1 LIFCV
6 FQKINPNPALQG
18 ALSMQTI
25 VTPAQA
31 DTVLEVNRAN
41 AIKQAISKV
50 KSKKTLTKAEVELLQ
65 TIAYSP
71 GQKGDL
77 SITEAKTV
85 VELAAALGVSRRT
98 IANWRKLE
106 GAPEAHPNGSHDVVA
121 WRKFMHE
128 KHLDGSEPGDEEGLK
143 IRKLLA
149 EIHEREFRL
158 AVRKGEYIRKV
169 EVREAWLSRS
179 GRVVNLLRSKF
190 EKELPPILAGKDA
203 PSIQEA
209 LSAAIDEVLTALH
222 DGEGKD
228 ASLTP

>member
-1 LIFCV
+1 M
-6 FQKINPNPALQG
+6 P
-18 ALSMQTI
+18 TI
-25 VTPAQA
+25 VTPEQA

-50 KSKKTLTKAEVELLQ
+50 KSRKPLTKAEVELLQ

-158 AVRKGEYIRKV
+158 SVRKGEYIRKDI
-169 EVREAWLSRS
+169 VRETWLSRA
-179 GRVVNLLRSKF
+179 GRVTNLLRSKL

-203 PSIQEA
+203 PSIQEI
-209 LSAAIDEVLTALH
+209 LSRTIDEVLTDLH
-222 DGEGKD
+222 DGKGD
-228 ASLTP
+228 SLTL